1 MNSIKKNNIAI
12 LIMKRM
18 EAWSY
23 FGIILWLYYF
33 NLSSVRS

>member
-23 FGIILWLYYF
+23 FGIILWLYS
-33 NLSSVRS
+33 LVSTKKS